1 VPLCRRLL
9 TLPRFVIL
17 VRRPPRF
24 LEVVESYHT
33 GRKLVTLEEDIGKY
47 QGLIKVRVRGCSRLE
62 FLARLDRVLVGYNSS
77 AVVT

>member
-1 VPLCRRLL
+1 
-9 TLPRFVIL
+9 
-17 VRRPPRF
+17 

-62 FLARLDRVLVGYNSS
+62 FLARFG
-77 AVVT
+77 